1 MDSLLTGPATLWLP
15 ILLSAV
21 IVFVASSVIHMGPFW
36 HRSDYPPMPREAEA
50 LAALRPLAIPPGDY
64 TVPRAPDMK
73 AYRTPEFTEK
83 LRQGPVALVTVM
95 PNGPISMGRS
105 LGLWFVYLV
114 VVGVLVAAVTGYA
127 LPSGSSYPR
136 VFKLAAAVAFIAYS
150 VALTQMSIWYRRSW
164 RLTLRSALDGL
175 IYGLLTGGTF
185 GWLWPH

>member
-1 MDSLLTGPATLWLP
+1 
-15 ILLSAV
+15 
-21 IVFVASSVIHMGPFW
+21 
-36 HRSDYPPMPREAEA
+36 
-50 LAALRPLAIPPGDY
+50 
-64 TVPRAPDMK
+64 
-73 AYRTPEFTEK
+73 
-83 LRQGPVALVTVM
+83 
-95 PNGPISMGRS
+95 MGRS